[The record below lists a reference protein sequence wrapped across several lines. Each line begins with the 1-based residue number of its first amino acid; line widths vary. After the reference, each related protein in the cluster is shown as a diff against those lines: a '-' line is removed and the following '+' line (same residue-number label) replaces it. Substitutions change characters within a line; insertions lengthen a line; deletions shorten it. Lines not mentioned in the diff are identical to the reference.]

1 MSHMRAIFRA
11 VALCALICAVCAACL
26 VSAIFVIASDKT
38 KSRLR
43 RFIFRRWA
51 KATAALLGVKINA
64 QGQPPRGAFFLVS
77 NHLSYLDI
85 VVFAALTDCVFI
97 AKTEVARWPVIGFL
111 CRCMNTIFI
120 DRGKRRDTARA
131 GALIEKALRQG
142 RGVVLFAEGTSTQ
155 GAEVLPF
162 KSALL
167 EQASRASFAVSY
179 AALSY
184 RAPEGQSPAHLSVC
198 WWGEMTFL
206 KHLFELLHLSEIRAS
221 VRFGS
226 ESIREENR
234 KMLASKLHRAV
245 SSEFIPV
252 IGLGE
257 ECSAQIR

>member
-1 MSHMRAIFRA
+1 MSHIRAIFRA

-26 VSAIFVIASDKT
+26 ASAIFAIASDEAKLN
-38 KSRLR
+38 LR

-51 KATAALLGVKINA
+51 KATAALLGIKINA
-64 QGQPPRGAFFLVS
+64 QGRPPRGAFFLVS

-85 VVFAALTDCVFI
+85 VVFAALTDCVFV
-97 AKTEVARWPVIGFL
+97 AKSEVSRWPVIGFL

-120 DRGKRRDTARA
+120 DREKRRDTAHA
-131 GALIEKALRQG
+131 GTLIERALAEG

-155 GAEVLPF
+155 GAQVLPF

-167 EQASRASFAVSY
+167 EQAARASFAVSY

-184 RAPEGQSPAHLSVC
+184 CAPEGQSPAHLSVC

-226 ESIREENR
+226 CGIREENR
-234 KMLASKLHRAV
+234 KTLASKLHRAV
-245 SSEFIPV
+245 SNEFIPV